1 MEPTRDDE
9 WISLPVRPGVME
21 VQTADGALVAR
32 VFGAT
37 PDEAEANADRIVA
50 AINAL
55 RGVPTEAIE
64 AAANQPTD
72 EARMNALARV
82 PFVEA
87 NP

>member
-1 MEPTRDDE
+1 MEPTHDE
-9 WISLPVRPGVME
+9 WISLPVRPGTME
-21 VQTADGALVAR
+21 VQTADGACVAI
-32 VFGAT
+32 VYGST
-37 PDEAEANADRIVA
+37 TDEAEANADRIVA